1 MQEVKPELE
10 LIDKEQAAFQLS
22 SLDVI
27 RRARETGTPVI
38 VWENNQ
44 IMRLSPDEAERQL
57 RSSQKEVRTESN

>member
-1 MQEVKPELE
+1 MQEVKPEIE
-10 LIDKEQAAFQLS
+10 LVDKEQAAFKLS

-44 IMRLSPDEAERQL
+44 IMRLTPDEAERQL
-57 RSSQKEVRTESN
+57 LLRQQSHSGETG